1 MPLSEYTGRRPRG
14 ANRSVRISRA
24 VKHHRWQPDGEPSE
38 PCANCGI
45 DLSLHE
51 RHVLVT
57 LVEDD
62 FGDAARRYLCDESCL
77 REWVGKS

>member
-14 ANRSVRISRA
+14 ASGGATISRA
-24 VKHHRWQPDGEPSE
+24 VRHHHWQPNGEPTE
-38 PCANCGI
+38 PCANCGH
-45 DLSLHE
+45 DLSLRE

-62 FGDAARRYLCDESCL
+62 VGDAARRYLCNETCL
-77 REWVGKS
+77 REWVDDA